1 MTIKYILYL
10 HFKKKPYYFF
20 YKKKLFDNILLISYN
35 ILIVKWSLHKIMVVI
50 VPIIIVGGIGIMIL
64 LRVISNATINR
75 AVEKD
80 WQKKQAQLKEA
91 ADKRAALKSVG
102 GTKFKDS
109 LNNNPNENKW
119 NKMKTNPKM
128 SKKK

>member
-1 MTIKYILYL
+1 MI
-10 HFKKKPYYFF
+10 F
-20 YKKKLFDNILLISYN
+20 
-35 ILIVKWSLHKIMVVI
+35 
-50 VPIIIVGGIGIMIL
+50 VPIGIVGVIAITVI
-64 LRVISNATINR
+64 LRVINKATINR

-80 WQKKQAQLKEA
+80 WQNKQAQLKEA
-91 ADKRAALKSVG
+91 ADRRAALKSVG

-128 SKKK
+128 AKKRM